1 MGLDDSRANPAAHP
15 RAAAHLSQPNRTEK
29 VASRAMIIIVIL
41 TLTAITGAW
50 WGFAYRG
57 AQQKDM
63 MPQTNIMGNPTGA
76 DYRQ

>member
-1 MGLDDSRANPAAHP
+1 M
-15 RAAAHLSQPNRTEK
+15 
-29 VASRAMIIIVIL
+29 ASRAMIIIVIL
-41 TLTAITGAW
+41 TLAAITGAW

-63 MPQTNIMGNPTGA
+63 MPQTDIMGNPTGA